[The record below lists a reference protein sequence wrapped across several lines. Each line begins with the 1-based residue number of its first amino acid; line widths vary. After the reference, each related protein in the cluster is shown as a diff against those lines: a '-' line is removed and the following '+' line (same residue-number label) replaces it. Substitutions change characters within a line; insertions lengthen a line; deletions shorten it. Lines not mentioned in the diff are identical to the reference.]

1 MITKLKLL
9 KLVNGTW
16 TKTPGNCSICEQVN
30 KTTTWNCT
38 TDYKYQHLEVLCDC
52 EEVIEEVNKINE
64 SLTEEPYF
72 KCMDNDYAYLIE
84 YCPENPCPTTTPT
97 STTTTTTTTTTSTTA
112 AGN

>member
-1 MITKLKLL
+1 MIIKLKLL

-52 EEVIEEVNKINE
+52 EEVIEEVNNINK
-64 SLTEEPYF
+64 SLTEF
-72 KCMDNDYAYLIE
+72 LKCMYHDSAYLIE
-84 YCPENPCPTTTPT
+84 DCPENPCPTTTPT
-97 STTTTTTTTTTSTTA
+97 STTTTTPTSTTT